1 MTIRI
6 LETIIGRGLPCKRV
20 DRFPNRLTAAVRDNR
35 SQREKAAQWRKN
47 KAIAKHQTR
56 LRWLSSIRERAA
68 RGFNRLKNTKRLDQ
82 KFKASD
88 FRSSLW
94 SCGCWA
100 TKCVINRVSLRC
112 KHVLTITFTKKFG
125 QSARV
130 VYTCLSSHFQT
141 CLTMHLSSLTHPTP
155 SKKMSKSLRSRRKR
169 RVNTCSA
176 SPADDRIK

>member
-35 SQREKAAQWRKN
+35 WQREKAAQWRKN

-100 TKCVINRVSLRC
+100 TKCVINRVSLNC
-112 KHVLTITFTKKFG
+112 KHVLTITFTKKSG

-130 VYTCLSSHFQT
+130 VYTCLSSRFQT
-141 CLTMHLSSLTHPTP
+141 CLTMHLSLLTHPTP
-155 SKKMSKSLRSRRKR
+155 SRKTLKSLRLRRTR

-176 SPADDRIK
+176 SPVDDKIK